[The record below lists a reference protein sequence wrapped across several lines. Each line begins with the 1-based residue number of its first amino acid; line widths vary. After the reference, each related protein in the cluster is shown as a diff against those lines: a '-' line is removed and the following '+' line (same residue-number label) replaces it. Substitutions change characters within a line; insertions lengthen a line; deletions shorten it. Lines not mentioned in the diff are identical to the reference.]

1 MAVAVAVVAHVGA
14 LRGLLCV
21 RERHALLPRAEHEQ
35 LDRAER
41 LAHVAAHRLRNVRG
55 NAVLDRDLPV
65 PDGEGKRPLDRPLH
79 VPRLDGL
86 ELKHRA
92 AA

>member
-1 MAVAVAVVAHVGA
+1 MAVAVAVVAHVGS

-35 LDRAER
+35 LDRAEC
-41 LAHVAAHRLRNVRG
+41 LAHVAAHRLRDVRG
-55 NAVLDRDLPV
+55 HAVLDRDFLI
-65 PDGEGKRPLDRPLH
+65 PDGECKCPLNCLLH